1 MNKTNPAPGGED
13 ALDPIT
19 FEVLRSF
26 FEYTCARMSK
36 MLELTA
42 FSPVLVDM
50 VDFSNAIY
58 DADLNL
64 VSQAANCPVHL
75 ASMHFSAR
83 ASVDQFGL
91 DNIAPGDVIVMNDPY
106 QGGTHIP
113 DVAFTTPIFVA
124 DELLGFAV
132 NRAHWTDLGGGA
144 AGGYG
149 FGAHIAGEGLRL
161 PPVKLFRR
169 GEIDDQ
175 LRRLLLANSRTPQY
189 IEGDI
194 MGHMAALRAGAQEL
208 TQAAERYGL
217 ATVRRAMARTIDYTE
232 RLTKKAIGEIPDG
245 SYAAQ
250 DYVDTD
256 GFSETPIRIRVKIT
270 IAGEKLSVDFTG
282 TDGMAEGGC
291 NSPYAN
297 TYSAVY
303 YSLKFYLSPEAPANA
318 GMYAPI
324 DIVLPEGCFL
334 NATWPAPTIACTT
347 LTSSKITSVIW
358 QALAQALPERVAAP
372 TFAEANAFILST
384 THPET
389 GDTHVFAD
397 LPAGGWGGTPEGD
410 GMSATMD
417 PLGNCLNLPAEVA
430 ELQHPVIYEAFELN
444 PDTGGAGR
452 MRGGLGTRF
461 RVRFLGAADV
471 SVESSRT
478 REGSPG
484 VNGGA
489 RSPAQTL
496 YKVGAAGGRDVIGG
510 FAADGSWQKC
520 VFGAKPF
527 APGEAYEISATG
539 GGGWGDPLERP
550 AARVLED
557 VRNGYVSPGAA
568 AELYGVVID
577 ERRMSIDEA
586 ATKRRRATRGK
597 EEGETVR

>member
-1 MNKTNPAPGGED
+1 MGPSANPPRAGE

-19 FEVLRSF
+19 FEVLRSL
-26 FEYTCARMSK
+26 FEYTCERMSK

-58 DADLNL
+58 DADLRL
-64 VSQAANCPVHL
+64 VGQAANCPVHL
-75 ASMHFSAR
+75 ASMHFSAQ

-91 DNIAPGDVIVMNDPY
+91 DSIEPGDVIVMNDPY

-113 DVAFTTPIFVA
+113 DVAFTTPVFV
-124 DELLGFAV
+124 DGELLGFAV

-149 FGAHIAGEGLRL
+149 FGAHVAGEGLRL

-169 GEIDDQ
+169 GKIDDQ

-194 MGHMAALRAGAQEL
+194 MGHMAALRAGEQEL
-208 TQAAERYGL
+208 VQAVRRYGL
-217 ATVRRAMARTIDYTE
+217 ATVRSAMARTIDYTE
-232 RLTKKAIGEIPDG
+232 RLTRKAIDDIPDG
-245 SYAAQ
+245 SYTAS

-256 GFSETPIRIRVKIT
+256 GFTDTPIHIRVKIDV
-270 IAGEKLSVDFTG
+270 AGDSLSVDFSG
-282 TDGMAEGGC
+282 TDGIAEGGC
-291 NSPYAN
+291 NSPFAN

-324 DIVLPEGCFL
+324 DIILPEGCFL

-389 GDTHVFAD
+389 GATHVFAD

-410 GMSATMD
+410 GMNATMD

-452 MRGGLGTRF
+452 RRGGVGTRF
-461 RVRFLGAADV
+461 RVRFLGPADV

-496 YKVGAAGGRDVIGG
+496 FRVSQDGGRDVIGG
-510 FAADGSWQKC
+510 YAVDGSWHKC
-520 VFGAKPF
+520 VFGALPF
-527 APGEAYEISATG
+527 APGEAYEVSATG
-539 GGGWGDPLERP
+539 GGGWGDPLQRP
-550 AARVLED
+550 VDEVLQD
-557 VRNGYVSPGAA
+557 VRNGYVSLGAA
-568 AELYGVVID
+568 SELYGVVID
-577 ERRMSIDEA
+577 ESEMCVDTD
-586 ATKRRRATRGK
+586 ATRRRRGARAAQD
-597 EEGETVR
+597 GETET